1 MKIEKIHSN
10 KIKVTFSPEDLIEHN
25 ITPDAVRTNAPW
37 VQRILTNIVR
47 KAWEEV
53 GFQGEE
59 SRLMV
64 EAMPG
69 EDDTLI
75 MYITRLENDEDLR
88 EAMHNVKRKV
98 KLRVKPTENKVV
110 NKVCITF
117 SDFED
122 AIRLARDF
130 KDVNEGELYFYDS
143 KYHLIVSGEAPA
155 MFSEFG
161 KTSID
166 EKVCHIVTEHGK
178 KISDNALEK
187 LRKHFN

>member
-10 KIKVTFSPEDLIEHN
+10 KIKVTFTPEDLIEHN

-37 VQRILTNIVR
+37 VQRVLSNIVR

-53 GFQGEE
+53 GFVGEE
-59 SRLMV
+59 TRLMV

-69 EDDTLI
+69 EDDTMV
-75 MYITRLENDEDLR
+75 MYISRLESDEDLR
-88 EAMHNVKRKV
+88 DAMHNVKRKV
-98 KLRVKPTENKVV
+98 KLRVKQTERPTV

-122 AIRLARDF
+122 AIRLAKDF
-130 KDVNEGELYFYDS
+130 ENVNEGELYFYDS
-143 KYHLIVSGEAPA
+143 RYHLIVSGEAPA

-161 KTSID
+161 KASLD
-166 EKVCHIVTEHGK
+166 EKVCDIVTEHGK
-178 KISDNALEK
+178 KISDNALEE